1 MDYKVKDIGLA
12 EEGELLID
20 WATDHMPVLSLIK
33 KRFLETKP
41 LDGVSLGAVLHCTK
55 ETAVLVRTLEAAGAR
70 VIIAGSNPLSTQD
83 PVVAALASTGTKVYA
98 WREQTNEE
106 YYWCIDQILDHDPV
120 ITMDD
125 GCDLVNKLHQDK
137 PEHLPDIKGGSEE
150 TTTGVIRLKAMH
162 ADGALKYPMVAVND
176 TPTKHLF
183 DNRYGTGQST
193 WDGILRAS
201 SVLVAGKTVVVCG
214 YGWCSKGIAMRAKGM
229 GANIIVTEID
239 PLRALEAVMDGYR
252 VMPLIEAAP
261 FGDIFITS
269 TGNINVIDKHHL
281 LMMADGAMLA
291 NSGHFNVEINIPALE
306 GLSESKRRMR
316 NALDEYL
323 LKDGRKIYLL
333 GEGRLVNLA
342 AAEGHPSEVMDLSFA
357 DQALVAE
364 WIWTSPRMDVGVHDV
379 PSDMDTRVASLK
391 LEAIGVGIDKL
402 TEKQKKYLTSW
413 REGTL

>member
-1 MDYKVKDIGLA
+1 
-12 EEGELLID
+12 
-20 WATDHMPVLSLIK
+20 
-33 KRFLETKP
+33 
-41 LDGVSLGAVLHCTK
+41 
-55 ETAVLVRTLEAAGAR
+55 
-70 VIIAGSNPLSTQD
+70 
-83 PVVAALASTGTKVYA
+83 
-98 WREQTNEE
+98 
-106 YYWCIDQILDHDPV
+106 
-120 ITMDD
+120 
-125 GCDLVNKLHQDK
+125 
-137 PEHLPDIKGGSEE
+137 
-150 TTTGVIRLKAMH
+150 
-162 ADGALKYPMVAVND
+162 
-176 TPTKHLF
+176 
-183 DNRYGTGQST
+183 
-193 WDGILRAS
+193 
-201 SVLVAGKTVVVCG
+201 
-214 YGWCSKGIAMRAKGM
+214 
-229 GANIIVTEID
+229 
-239 PLRALEAVMDGYR
+239 MDGYR